1 MSASPSLRSAIT
13 KGISDLGLAP
23 EADIA
28 PQLEQYVHGLVKW
41 NTAYNLTA
49 IRDPQQM
56 VALHLLD
63 SLAVVPYIDAAA
75 ALDAVTPD
83 LTPDLTSD
91 LTSDLT
97 PNLTAEL
104 SQDRQ
109 SGQIL
114 DVGSGAGL
122 PGIPLAL
129 YYPQI
134 RFVLLDS
141 NGKKTRF
148 LQQMQIE
155 LGLANVTV
163 VQARVEAHNGLYR
176 QVICRAFAN
185 LADIASASQHLLA
198 AGGSLLAMKG
208 KREAANLGTTVL
220 RVAKVIPLDV
230 PGIAAERHLYVLH
243 RHDNHH

>member
-83 LTPDLTSD
+83 LTP
-91 LTSDLT
+91 
-97 PNLTAEL
+97 NLTAEL

-155 LGLANVTV
+155 LGLVNVTV
-163 VQARVEAHNGLYR
+163 VQARVEAHKGLYK

-208 KREAANLGTTVL
+208 KREAAHLETTVL

-243 RHDNHH
+243 RHDNHTKGA

>member
-1 MSASPSLRSAIT
+1 MSASLSLRSAIT

-83 LTPDLTSD
+83 LTP
-91 LTSDLT
+91 
-97 PNLTAEL
+97 NLTAEL

-155 LGLANVTV
+155 LGLVNVTV
-163 VQARVEAHNGLYR
+163 VQARVEAHKGLYK

-208 KREAANLGTTVL
+208 KREAAHLETTVL

-243 RHDNHH
+243 RHDNHTKGA

>member
-83 LTPDLTSD
+83 LT
-91 LTSDLT
+91 SDLT

-163 VQARVEAHNGLYR
+163 VQARVEAHKGLYR

-185 LADIASASQHLLA
+185 LADIASASQYLLA

-208 KREAANLGTTVL
+208 KREAAHLGTTVL

-243 RHDNHH
+243 RHDNHTKGA

>member
-83 LTPDLTSD
+83 LTP
-91 LTSDLT
+91 
-97 PNLTAEL
+97 NLTAEL

-155 LGLANVTV
+155 LGLVNVTV
-163 VQARVEAHNGLYR
+163 VQARVEAHKGLYK

>member
-13 KGISDLGLAP
+13 KGISDLGLAL

-75 ALDAVTPD
+75 ALDAVTP
-83 LTPDLTSD
+83 
-91 LTSDLT
+91 DLT

-155 LGLANVTV
+155 LGLVNVTV
-163 VQARVEAHNGLYR
+163 VQARVEAHKGLYK

-208 KREAANLGTTVL
+208 KREAAHLETTVL

-243 RHDNHH
+243 RHDNHTKGA

>member
-1 MSASPSLRSAIT
+1 MSASLSLRSAIT

-83 LTPDLTSD
+83 LT
-91 LTSDLT
+91 SDLT

-155 LGLANVTV
+155 LGLVNVTV
-163 VQARVEAHNGLYR
+163 VQARVEAHKGLYK

-208 KREAANLGTTVL
+208 KREAAHLGTTVL

>member
-83 LTPDLTSD
+83 LTP
-91 LTSDLT
+91 
-97 PNLTAEL
+97 NLTAEL

-155 LGLANVTV
+155 LGLVNVTV
-163 VQARVEAHNGLYR
+163 VQARVEAHKGLYK

-208 KREAANLGTTVL
+208 KREAAHLETTVL

>member
-83 LTPDLTSD
+83 LTP
-91 LTSDLT
+91 
-97 PNLTAEL
+97 NLTAEL

-155 LGLANVTV
+155 LGLVNVTV
-163 VQARVEAHNGLYR
+163 VQARVEAHKGLYK

-208 KREAANLGTTVL
+208 KREAAHLGTTVL

>member
-1 MSASPSLRSAIT
+1 MSASLSLRSAIT

-83 LTPDLTSD
+83 LTP
-91 LTSDLT
+91 
-97 PNLTAEL
+97 NLTAEL

-163 VQARVEAHNGLYR
+163 VQARVEAHKGLYR

-208 KREAANLGTTVL
+208 KREAAHLGTTVL

-243 RHDNHH
+243 RHDNHTKGA

>member
-83 LTPDLTSD
+83 LTP
-91 LTSDLT
+91 
-97 PNLTAEL
+97 NLTAEL

-155 LGLANVTV
+155 LGLVNVTV
-163 VQARVEAHNGLYR
+163 VQARVEAHKGLYK

-243 RHDNHH
+243 RHDNHTKGA

>member
-83 LTPDLTSD
+83 LTP
-91 LTSDLT
+91 
-97 PNLTAEL
+97 NLTAEL

-155 LGLANVTV
+155 LGLVNVTV
-163 VQARVEAHNGLYR
+163 VQARVEAHKGLYK

-208 KREAANLGTTVL
+208 KRESAHLGTTVL

-243 RHDNHH
+243 RHDNHTKGA

>member
-83 LTPDLTSD
+83 LTP
-91 LTSDLT
+91 
-97 PNLTAEL
+97 NLTAEL

-163 VQARVEAHNGLYR
+163 VQARVEAHKGLYK

-208 KREAANLGTTVL
+208 KREAAHLGTTVL

-243 RHDNHH
+243 RHDNHTKGA

>member
-83 LTPDLTSD
+83 LTP
-91 LTSDLT
+91 
-97 PNLTAEL
+97 NLTAEL

-163 VQARVEAHNGLYR
+163 VQARVEAHKGLYR

-243 RHDNHH
+243 RHDNHTKGA

>member
-83 LTPDLTSD
+83 LTP
-91 LTSDLT
+91 
-97 PNLTAEL
+97 NLTAEL

-155 LGLANVTV
+155 LGLVNVTV
-163 VQARVEAHNGLYR
+163 VQARVEAHKGLYK

-198 AGGSLLAMKG
+198 AGGSLLAMKD
-208 KREAANLGTTVL
+208 KRESAHLGTTVL

-243 RHDNHH
+243 RHDNHTKGA

>member
-83 LTPDLTSD
+83 LTP
-91 LTSDLT
+91 
-97 PNLTAEL
+97 NLTAEL

-163 VQARVEAHNGLYR
+163 VQARVEAHKGLYK

-243 RHDNHH
+243 RHDNHTKGA

>member
-83 LTPDLTSD
+83 LT
-91 LTSDLT
+91 SDLT

-163 VQARVEAHNGLYR
+163 VQARVEAHKGLYR

-208 KREAANLGTTVL
+208 KREAAHLGTTVL

-243 RHDNHH
+243 RHDNHTKGA

>member
-28 PQLEQYVHGLVKW
+28 PQLEQYVHGLVTW

-75 ALDAVTPD
+75 ALDAVTP
-83 LTPDLTSD
+83 
-91 LTSDLT
+91 DLT

-155 LGLANVTV
+155 LGLVNVTV
-163 VQARVEAHNGLYR
+163 VQARVEAHKGLYK

-208 KREAANLGTTVL
+208 KREAAHLETTVL

-243 RHDNHH
+243 RHDNHTKGA

>member
-83 LTPDLTSD
+83 LTP
-91 LTSDLT
+91 
-97 PNLTAEL
+97 NLTAEL

-163 VQARVEAHNGLYR
+163 VQARVEAHKGLYR

>member
-1 MSASPSLRSAIT
+1 M
-13 KGISDLGLAP
+13 
-23 EADIA
+23 
-28 PQLEQYVHGLVKW
+28 
-41 NTAYNLTA
+41 
-49 IRDPQQM
+49 
-56 VALHLLD
+56 
-63 SLAVVPYIDAAA
+63 PYIDAAA
-75 ALDAVTPD
+75 ALDAVTP
-83 LTPDLTSD
+83 
-91 LTSDLT
+91 DLT

-155 LGLANVTV
+155 LGLVNVTV
-163 VQARVEAHNGLYR
+163 VQARVEAHKGLYK

-243 RHDNHH
+243 RHDNHTKGA

>member
-1 MSASPSLRSAIT
+1 MSASLSLRSAIT

-83 LTPDLTSD
+83 LTP
-91 LTSDLT
+91 
-97 PNLTAEL
+97 NLTAEL

-155 LGLANVTV
+155 LGLVNVTV
-163 VQARVEAHNGLYR
+163 VQARVEAHKGLYK

-208 KREAANLGTTVL
+208 KREAAHLGTTVL

-243 RHDNHH
+243 RHDNHTKGA

>member
-83 LTPDLTSD
+83 LTP
-91 LTSDLT
+91 
-97 PNLTAEL
+97 NLTAEL

-155 LGLANVTV
+155 LGLVNVTV
-163 VQARVEAHNGLYR
+163 VQARVEAHKGLYK

-208 KREAANLGTTVL
+208 KREAAHLGTTVL

-243 RHDNHH
+243 RHDNHTKGA

>member
-83 LTPDLTSD
+83 LTP
-91 LTSDLT
+91 
-97 PNLTAEL
+97 NLTAEL

-163 VQARVEAHNGLYR
+163 VQARVEAHKGLYK